1 MCMTSYMCFQVVLV
15 TFQSPIDKDK
25 WWEGRG
31 YRSQELPSTANITL
45 PTMENRELMAKVAL
59 DNLAFKQ
66 NAVNFFLNLIPVWIM
81 SLEEKKTKQ
90 DPLFWWSIYPVPSRV
105 PNESLV
111 KSSPPKNKDAPRGV
125 LLSNITQS
133 PGAWGRPSLVS
144 TGTDLHSAHSCSLS
158 VTGHPQTAPFLH
170 SGTS

>member
-1 MCMTSYMCFQVVLV
+1 MCMTSYMCFQVVHV

-81 SLEEKKTKQ
+81 SLEEKKQ
-90 DPLFWWSIYPVPSRV
+90 SRILFSDEASI
-105 PNESLV
+105 L
-111 KSSPPKNKDAPRGV
+111 SPPEFPMKV
-125 LLSNITQS
+125 
-133 PGAWGRPSLVS
+133 
-144 TGTDLHSAHSCSLS
+144 
-158 VTGHPQTAPFLH
+158 
-170 SGTS
+170 